1 MIVLTSNPKLPK
13 GSFFLS
19 RRNRPTRLRTAN
31 FISWRFIRVWQRNWF
46 VYIKTWKI
54 NFLPPLLEPIFY
66 LLAFGA
72 GLGYLVGPIPY
83 GNRIIGYTAFIAPGI
98 LAINIMQ
105 NAFFETTY
113 ASYVRMYYQKTFDA
127 IMATPLT
134 VEEIILGEIF
144 WGASRSLMAT
154 ALMMVILSFFGLLS
168 FPSALVILPA
178 ALLGGLAFG
187 SVGMCFTALMPNIEA
202 FNLPVFLFIT
212 PMFLFSGT
220 FFPLEPL
227 PLWAKVLAWIFPLTH
242 VVELTRALALNTL
255 FSANLWNLLYLLIF
269 CLIALPLSLHLMV
282 RRLIH

>member
-1 MIVLTSNPKLPK
+1 MNQASSNAGIPSPNSQ
-13 GSFFLS
+13 G
-19 RRNRPTRLRTAN
+19 PTPSSL
-31 FISWRFIRVWQRNWF
+31 SWRFLRVWQRNWD

-54 NFLPPLLEPIFY
+54 NFLPPLLEPFFY

-72 GLGYLVGPIPY
+72 GLGYLVGQLTFAGKLISY
-83 GNRIIGYTAFIAPGI
+83 SAFIAPGL

-105 NAFFETTY
+105 NAFFENTY

-154 ALMMVILSFFGLLS
+154 ALMMLILSFFGLLTY
-168 FPSALVILPA
+168 PWALGILPI

-187 SVGMCFTALMPNIEA
+187 AVGMCFTALMPNIET

-220 FFPLEPL
+220 FFPLEQL
-227 PLWAKVLAWIFPLTH
+227 PLWAKILAGFFPLTH
-242 VVELTRALALNTL
+242 VVELTRALALDTLTL
-255 FSANLWNLLYLLIF
+255 FNLGNLFYLLIF
-269 CLIALPLSLHLMV
+269 TLIALPLALRLMV

>member
-1 MIVLTSNPKLPK
+1 MKSPVSTSHGRSQP
-13 GSFFLS
+13 
-19 RRNRPTRLRTAN
+19 RITR
-31 FISWRFIRVWQRNWF
+31 RFIRVWQRNWF
-46 VYIKTWKI
+46 VYLKTWKI

-72 GLGYLVGPIPY
+72 GLGYWVGQVPFA
-83 GNRIIGYTAFIAPGI
+83 GQTVSYTAFIAPGL

-134 VEEIILGEIF
+134 VEEVIAGEIA

-154 ALMMVILSFFGLLS
+154 ALMMVILTFFGLLS
-168 FPSALVILPA
+168 YPGALLILPV
-178 ALLGGLAFG
+178 ALLGGLAFAA
-187 SVGMCFTALMPNIEA
+187 VGMCFTALMPNIEA

-227 PLWAKVLAWIFPLTH
+227 PLWAKIAAWIFPLTQ
-242 VVELTRALALNTL
+242 VVELTRALALNA
-255 FSANLWNLLYLLIF
+255 FSLSKFWSLLYLIVF
-269 CLIALPLSLHLMV
+269 CLIAFPLSLRLMI